1 MSQASDGELHAE
13 QGDKL
18 KYSLA
23 LLSLQGSG
31 GQKGQEQSEGPLAE
45 ADQGCGRALKP
56 SFASLGLETSSGTD
70 RPLDSTLEVLPR
82 AQRLLLQDSTPLL
95 PDQVVSC

>member
-1 MSQASDGELHAE
+1 MSQASAGELHAE

-31 GQKGQEQSEGPLAE
+31 GQKGQEQSGDPLAE

-56 SFASLGLETSSGTD
+56 SSSGTD